1 MDSEQNTSR
10 QLSVSVIIPTYNSAK
25 FVGVA
30 VESALQQ
37 TRVPHEIFVVDDGST
52 DETQQVLSRFAAP
65 VIVIRQENQGQSAA
79 RNLAIAR
86 ATGDAIMFLDADDLL
101 LPSCIEQSVAPLER
115 DPAVDVV
122 YSDSYLVD
130 GDAKRLGV
138 FSEIYPAPRP
148 SGMIL
153 GELGYRWSVIN
164 ISSTLVR
171 RSALSGVAFDG
182 TLARSGADDFDLWRQ
197 LAAKGRFQYVDEV
210 LGCYRCHSGQMSAT
224 RIGEALDGAMQVQRR
239 IIDMKEFGQ
248 VPSKTKA
255 RLFCHH
261 GARNAMLG
269 ECGTARQMFWRAIR
283 SNPLYPTSY
292 ALLGLSM
299 LGDRALQY
307 VVLKRRQIVSGEINQ
322 MISGTAV
329 LPTNLQRTQPAA
341 PAFAALTPAGTALAE
356 GGCRG

>member
-1 MDSEQNTSR
+1 
-10 QLSVSVIIPTYNSAK
+10 VSVIIPTYNSAK
-25 FVGVA
+25 FVGAA

-37 TRVPHEIFVVDDGST
+37 TRLPHEIFVVDDGST
-52 DETQQVLSRFAAP
+52 DDTQQVLSRFGAP

-79 RNLAIAR
+79 RNFAIER

-101 LPSCIEQSVAPLER
+101 LPNCVAQSVAALES

-130 GDAKRLGV
+130 GDAQRLGV

-171 RSALSGVAFDG
+171 RSALAGVAFDA
-182 TLARSGADDFDLWRQ
+182 TLTRSGADDFDLWRQ
-197 LAAKGRFQYVDEV
+197 IAAKGRFQYVDEV
-210 LGCYRCHSGQMSAT
+210 LGCYRCHSGQMSAN
-224 RIGEALDGAMQVQRR
+224 RIGEALEGAMEVQRR
-239 IIDMKEFGQ
+239 ILEMKEFEC
-248 VPSKTKA
+248 VSRSSKAK
-255 RLFCHH
+255 LFSHH

-269 ECGTARQMFWRAIR
+269 ECGVARRMFWRAIKT
-283 SNPLYPTSY
+283 NPLDPAGYV
-292 ALLGLSM
+292 LLGLGL

-307 VVLKRRQIVSGEINQ
+307 AVLKRRQVMSGEINRLITGVATLPGNVQ
-322 MISGTAV
+322 RSGPRVKAGLTTTACS
-329 LPTNLQRTQPAA
+329 
-341 PAFAALTPAGTALAE
+341 LAE